1 MSLGSRT
8 CIILTYNSGNSSN
21 RSSGAHGRRRGQNKY
36 TQTHTHTAHSVYMS
50 GSLYDASSLAP
61 IFSFFWKCVVVG
73 FISIYKT
80 LSVPDKTFPSIA
92 DFQPRSK
99 KETNRISL
107 FHSIL
112 FRDIFM
118 NILFSSLVCISSASS
133 AYMVCSFLGHQIIS
147 RFCISMLLPCY
158 YYTSWMNWKC
168 FDVVDVPP
176 SPLIPPARFSFMFC
190 KVFIS

>member
-61 IFSFFWKCVVVG
+61 ISFLSFENVLLLVSYL
-73 FISIYKT
+73 FIKPYPFLT
-80 LSVPDKTFPSIA
+80 KTFPSIA

-147 RFCISMLLPCY
+147 RFCISMLLPCN
-158 YYTSWMNWKC
+158 YYTS
-168 FDVVDVPP
+168 
-176 SPLIPPARFSFMFC
+176 
-190 KVFIS
+190 